1 MKLNFNGG
9 KKKKLRAVDFVGT
22 IAKLDG
28 VTADDIGIITI
39 LDYATDV
46 EILNGKGPL
55 VLEIMKNT
63 TVKGKLLKVRKGN
76 K

>member
-1 MKLNFNGG
+1 MKLNFNAG

-28 VTADDIGIITI
+28 ITADDIGIITI
-39 LDYATDV
+39 LDNITDI

-55 VLEIMKNT
+55 VLELMQHT
-63 TVKGKLLKVRKGN
+63 TVKGKLLKVRKA